1 MVKSVQY
8 GVRHNSARSVEAMPL
23 ALQRHG
29 EIQGRIGQAGP
40 QGMSVGGLD
49 CNARATTAEFF
60 EDAPRSRG
68 DPVQKLSKGGG
79 VESAELGELVR
90 QVPSS

>member
-1 MVKSVQY
+1 VVKSVQY

-29 EIQGRIGQAGP
+29 EIQGADRASRAP
-40 QGMSVGGLD
+40 RKSVVGLD

-60 EDAPRSRG
+60 EDAPRLRG
-68 DPVQKLSKGGG
+68 
-79 VESAELGELVR
+79 
-90 QVPSS
+90 